1 MEIPNNGGIRFMRN
15 KQGGAGGRGG
25 SDSRQGGGPS
35 SSTAPTS
42 GLTEDDMKRYVK
54 TVGIKCTI
62 CMYMY
67 VYGSYIYC
75 AIYQVYKCIQIFFMY
90 AYVILFSTCYI
101 IYFIIVRRCSI
112 IPCVKLSI

>member
-1 MEIPNNGGIRFMRN
+1 MEIPNNGGIRLMRN

-54 TVGIKCTI
+54 TLGIKCTI

-75 AIYQVYKCIQIFFMY
+75 AMYQVYTDIF
-90 AYVILFSTCYI
+90 YVRVCYI
-101 IYFIIVRRCSI
+101 
-112 IPCVKLSI
+112 